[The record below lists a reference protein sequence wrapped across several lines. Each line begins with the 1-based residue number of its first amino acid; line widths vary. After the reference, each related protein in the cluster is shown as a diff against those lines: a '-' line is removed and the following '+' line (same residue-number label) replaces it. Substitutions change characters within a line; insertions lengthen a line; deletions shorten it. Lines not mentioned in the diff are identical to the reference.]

1 MSVRSNFEG
10 EIRELK
16 DELLTLGSIVEQ
28 QILNAVTALEKRDFE
43 GSKKVKEIDG
53 IVNEKRYFIEEKVLI
68 AIATQQPLAHDL
80 RLLASI
86 LEIAG
91 ELERI
96 GDYAKGIATIN
107 IRMGNETLLKPF
119 NKVPKMAAKAVDMLH
134 RSLTAFIEEDA
145 AEAKKIPDEDD
156 VVDNY
161 YHEIYEELMKI
172 IILDP
177 TTMAKTNWLIWTAH
191 NLERMADRVTNI
203 CERTIFTATGEMK
216 EIRSTEQ

>member
-1 MSVRSNFEG
+1 MSTRSNFESD
-10 EIRELK
+10 IRELK

-53 IVNEKRYFIEEKVLI
+53 IVNEKRYTIEEKVLI

-107 IRMGNETLLKPF
+107 IRMGSETLLKPF

-145 AEAKKIPDEDD
+145 AEARKIPDEDD

-161 YHEIYEELMKI
+161 YHKIYEELMNI